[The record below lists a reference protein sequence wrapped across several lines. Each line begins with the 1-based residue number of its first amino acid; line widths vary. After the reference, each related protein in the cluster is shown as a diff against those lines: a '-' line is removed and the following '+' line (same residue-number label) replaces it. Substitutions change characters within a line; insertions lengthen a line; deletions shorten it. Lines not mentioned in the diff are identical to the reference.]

1 MCSKLFAS
9 GIWNIEDG
17 VKIKYWIC
25 VFAIIE
31 MFFYIVCKFW
41 CIVKKKRILKKCP
54 LFDERFNALFEAKEF
69 RVILSARFTSIFFL
83 QRWFQLWFQRDCF
96 HLWFSKQRYATRCW
110 KKNDAQNCFI
120 KINFIPEDRVRRRLQ
135 NCVEKYLK
143 HYQHYYKSI
152 CSQFYFQ
159 K

>member
-1 MCSKLFAS
+1 MRVCNHRNVFLYRFTSFANFDVS
-9 GIWNIEDG
+9 L
-17 VKIKYWIC
+17 
-25 VFAIIE
+25 
-31 MFFYIVCKFW
+31 
-41 CIVKKKRILKKCP
+41 KKRILKKCP

-96 HLWFSKQRYATRCW
+96 HLWFSKQRYATRCR

-120 KINFIPEDRVRRRLQ
+120 KINFIPEDRVRRRFQ
-135 NCVEKYLK
+135 NYVEKYLK